1 MAPTLQDWAR
11 TVLAPSGQVP
21 ARHHLEILKDL
32 TGLAEGGCDRLM
44 LLMPPGSAKSTYASV
59 IFPPWWFLRH
69 PTSAVIVA
77 CHTEALAWHFGRRV
91 RRLVGE
97 HADVLGYG
105 LTRDDRAAGRFS
117 TTAGG
122 QYFAAG
128 VRGPI
133 TGRRADLVLV
143 DDPIKSHAEAD
154 SATLRDGLWDWWQS
168 ELLTRLKPGGRVV
181 LVMTRWHEDDLGGRL
196 LATDEASWRVIRLPA
211 LAEANDPL
219 GRPAGAPLWPE
230 WEDAAALARKR
241 LAVGPRVWSALY
253 QQNPQPVDGLLF
265 QTGRVGLLDAVPDV
279 TRTVRAWDLA
289 ATAVGRGRDPDWTVG
304 LKLARNDSG
313 QFIVLDIVRLR
324 GGPHEVEA
332 AIVATARAD
341 GHGVPIGLPQ
351 DPGQAGKQQVAWLT
365 GRLAGFRVAAG
376 PESGSKLTR
385 AGPVASQVDAGN
397 LALLRARWNRAFL
410 DELRDFP
417 QGRKDDQVDALA
429 RAFTMLSEAAAPA
442 RRVFVPVMAR

>member
-1 MAPTLQDWAR
+1 MVPTLQDWAR
-11 TVLAPSGQVP
+11 TALAPSGLAP
-21 ARHHLEILKDL
+21 ARHHLEMLKDL
-32 TGLAEGGCDRLM
+32 AALAGGGCDRLM
-44 LLMPPGSAKSTYASV
+44 LLLPPGSAKSTYASV

-69 PTSAVIVA
+69 PASAVIVA
-77 CHTEALAWHFGRRV
+77 CHTETLAWHFGRRV

-105 LTRDDRAAGRFS
+105 LARDERSAGRFS

-154 SATLRDGLWDWWQS
+154 SAALRDGLWDWWRS

-196 LATDEASWRVIRLPA
+196 LASEAASWRVIRLPA
-211 LAEANDPL
+211 LAEADDPL
-219 GRPAGAPLWPE
+219 GRAPGAPLWPE

-253 QQNPQPVDGLLF
+253 QQDPQPVDGLLF
-265 QTGRVGLLDAVPDV
+265 QPGRIGLIEALPEVS
-279 TRTVRAWDLA
+279 RTVRAWDLA
-289 ATAVGRGRDPDWTVG
+289 ATAAACGRNPDWTVG
-304 LKLARNDSG
+304 LKLARNESG
-313 QFIVLDIVRLR
+313 RFFVLDIVRLR

-341 GHGVPIGLPQ
+341 GSGVPIGLPQ
-351 DPGQAGKQQVAWLT
+351 DPGQAGKQQVAWLA
-365 GRLAGFRVAAG
+365 GRLAGFRVVAG

-397 LALLRARWNRAFL
+397 VALLRAQWNRAFL

-417 QGRKDDQVDALA
+417 QGSKDDQVDALA
-429 RAFTMLSEAAAPA
+429 RAFTMLTEAAAPA
-442 RRVFVPVMAR
+442 RRVFVPMMAR